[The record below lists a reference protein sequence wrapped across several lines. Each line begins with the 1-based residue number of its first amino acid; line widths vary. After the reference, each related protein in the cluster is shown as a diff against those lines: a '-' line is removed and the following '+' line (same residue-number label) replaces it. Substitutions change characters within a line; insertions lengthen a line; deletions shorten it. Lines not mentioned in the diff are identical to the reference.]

1 MKRLIPILMAIMVV
15 ATPVLAT
22 DVNITLYSDE
32 NITSNTTM
40 YADNITLFTNVN
52 SNFFKWFI
60 NGYPGQVPIIKK
72 GLEITDLI
80 WDIESAINYIYGKAN
95 TFNIYGMRLL
105 NDLSKIFVTRS
116 EYQQQE
122 TNLNYLLLRVRA
134 LEHTVEKINETA
146 YCQGKIETMLEYNL
160 TSVKCGN
167 TTYFNDPKLGVYG
180 VSPNSQ

>member
-1 MKRLIPILMAIMVV
+1 
-15 ATPVLAT
+15 
-22 DVNITLYSDE
+22 
-32 NITSNTTM
+32 
-40 YADNITLFTNVN
+40 
-52 SNFFKWFI
+52 
-60 NGYPGQVPIIKK
+60 
-72 GLEITDLI
+72 
-80 WDIESAINYIYGKAN
+80 
-95 TFNIYGMRLL
+95 MRLL
-105 NDLSKIFVTRS
+105 NDLSKVFVTRS